1 LKNVGSMTEQE
12 FVQKTLVALE
22 IDMLQFADIIEAMN
36 KRMATLQERML
47 SLQNDYKQINN
58 TKALIIDEAAE
69 CELGV
74 SADIPVEVLRSGFEG
89 EINLNSAI
97 LDSVFVDGEIADSD
111 TATSSA
117 VLNSCAQEALD

>member
-1 LKNVGSMTEQE
+1 MTEQE